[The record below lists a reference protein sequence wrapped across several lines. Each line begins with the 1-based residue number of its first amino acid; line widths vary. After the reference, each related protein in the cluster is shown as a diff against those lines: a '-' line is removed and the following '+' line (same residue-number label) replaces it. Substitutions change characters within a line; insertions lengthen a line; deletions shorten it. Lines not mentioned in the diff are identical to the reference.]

1 MRTCASA
8 ASALSRRAISAR
20 PCHSGQRG
28 PRPNAGVAGRRASRG
43 APRARA
49 PIIRID
55 PSFAHLEQRAS
66 WGRAAEENDRA
77 AGQAQVAASADGA
90 PTVELAS
97 AIYIASQRCRDD
109 DRYTTAA
116 TTIHDSVLSQSAQ
129 SHQARVS
136 RRVGWSLSDAAPPV
150 AGDSTMPRQHC
161 AARRQRASVF
171 RHVAQAMVPGDLRAA
186 RSSALSRSAQPPA
199 EDDPADVF
207 APTNRVSLVSP

>member
-136 RRVGWSLSDAAPPV
+136 RRVGWSLSDAAP
-150 AGDSTMPRQHC
+150 GREFWKGRST
-161 AARRQRASVF
+161 
-171 RHVAQAMVPGDLRAA
+171 D
-186 RSSALSRSAQPPA
+186 
-199 EDDPADVF
+199 E
-207 APTNRVSLVSP
+207 